1 MTQAEMLQRFTKIQ
15 SDMAML
21 KLEIERASLYAAQSA
36 AFRDMSKWMAK
47 SEKVKQGLVEMK
59 L

>member
-1 MTQAEMLQRFTKIQ
+1 MNQAEMLQRFTKIQ

-21 KLEIERASLYAAQSA
+21 KMEVEKASLYAAQSA

-47 SEKVKQGLVEMK
+47 SDKIKQGLVEMK